1 LETDPA
7 EAERL
12 ELERLQAELDE
23 LEREDER
30 PS

>member
-1 LETDPA
+1 MDPA

-23 LEREDER
+23 LEREEER
-30 PS
+30 PI